1 MKLTVHKIASVTTN
15 LKLTK
20 DLEVTRQCRAQVGDV
35 IVVRAL
41 EEKRVY
47 DTLELASGR
56 MAHISKDDVI
66 VGALGRRRALR
77 GFCGDV
83 PESIKVGDTL
93 HILNL
98 GGVIGRCTSE
108 NQDVGHPLRVE
119 VLGMAV
125 RGDKILNVA
134 DGALP
139 RRESLGAC
147 APIVM
152 VSGTAMDSGKT
163 AACVEIVQKMT
174 AVGYA
179 VAGAKLTG
187 VACLRDTLNM
197 EDHGARWTRSFLDCG
212 IPSTAKE
219 ENLAGMAKAL
229 LADLTAAGADV
240 IVVELGAGIIGPYGP
255 RQILV
260 DPEIQA
266 AMRAHVCCASDLV
279 AAWGAV
285 RVLGELGVPPDVI
298 AGPATDNEVGEQ
310 YVADELGVAARN
322 ARTNPEALASIVE
335 EIVFKHHAERK

>member
-15 LKLTK
+15 LKLSK
-20 DLEVTRQCRAQVGDV
+20 ELEVTRQCRAQVGDV

-47 DTLELASGR
+47 DKLELDSGR
-56 MAHISKDDVI
+56 MAKISKDDVI

-77 GFCGDV
+77 GFCGEV
-83 PESIKVGDTL
+83 PNAITVGDTL

-98 GGVIGRCTSE
+98 GGVVGQCTSE
-108 NQDVGHPLRVE
+108 NKDVGHPLKVE
-119 VLGMAV
+119 VLGMAM
-125 RGDKILNVA
+125 RDGKILNVA
-134 DGALP
+134 DGSLG
-139 RRESLGAC
+139 RRETLGTC

-163 AACVEIVQKMT
+163 AACVEIVQKFT

-197 EDHGARWTRSFLDCG
+197 EDHGAKWTRSFLDCG

-219 ENLAGMAKAL
+219 ENLAGTAKAL
-229 LADLTAAGADV
+229 LADLTEQGADV

-255 RQILV
+255 QQILA

-266 AMRAHVCCASDLV
+266 AMKAHVCCASDLV

-285 RVLGELGVPPDVI
+285 RVLEAMGVRPHVI

-322 ARTNPEALASIVE
+322 ARTNPDALASLVE
-335 EIVFKHHAERK
+335 EIAFQHHAEAP